1 MHTIQYSLIPK
12 PTTEKAIRAR
22 FPWIGNRPL
31 MLPAGWLGLV
41 HNTCL
46 EIEAALAPSA
56 AKDAVEYFYGT
67 VRESRLRIFLQLS
80 DAAEREAHA
89 VIRSLLNEVQSNSA
103 IVCHICGKEVLDQ
116 NHFNPRNAIPNCG
129 THDNDGTPDDGDDDL
144 PTVEAT
150 IEGKANNKN
159 SKTKEIAKSETV
171 AQLKPASESSCLPR
185 TEPSSTLLAKDVLTV
200 APVAGIQ
207 LYDVSA
213 VRKLLAGVATRYREK
228 EDVTKF
234 KTLFNKLINSGGKRT
249 LMPFP
254 KQSEVFLNQLEADFP
269 NFSQV
274 ISMLRGIHA
283 LSAPGEVPRIP
294 AILLLGSPGVGKT
307 MFAEALAKGMQVPFK
322 VVRMENQQAGAG
334 LVGSADF
341 WSNSKAGAVFDVLT
355 NGDCGNPLMVV
366 DEVDKAATDSR
377 YSPINGLY
385 SLLEPGSAKSFCD
398 ESLPDLAL
406 DASRISWVLTANN
419 KEWIPEPILSRVRT
433 FEIPQP
439 DFNQAMQV
447 AFNIYKKLL
456 SESPS
461 AQARFKAELSH
472 EVAQLLSSM
481 SPRKMRIT
489 IETALGKAA
498 LAKRDFLTIQ
508 DIDVEEPEAKK
519 RKIGFV

>member
-1 MHTIQYSLIPK
+1 
-12 PTTEKAIRAR
+12 
-22 FPWIGNRPL
+22 

-46 EIEAALAPSA
+46 EIEATLAPNK
-56 AKDAVEYFYGT
+56 AKDGVEYFFAT

-80 DAAEREAHA
+80 DAVEREAHA

-116 NHFNPRNAIPNCG
+116 NHFNPRNSMPNCG
-129 THDNDGTPDDGDDDL
+129 EHYSDGIPDDGEDDL
-144 PTVEAT
+144 PPLDKAT
-150 IEGKANNKN
+150 SAAESIKKIGSQIEVIAE
-159 SKTKEIAKSETV
+159 TEIV

-228 EDVTKF
+228 DDIAKF
-234 KTLFNKLINSGGKRT
+234 KTLLNKLITTGGKRT

-254 KQSEVFLNQLEADFP
+254 KQSEVFLDQLEADFP

-283 LSAPGEVPRIP
+283 LSAPGEVPRVP

-307 MFAEALAKGMQVPFK
+307 MFAEALAKGLQVPFK

-355 NGDCGNPLMVV
+355 NGYCGNPLMVV

-406 DASRISWVLTANN
+406 DASRISWILTANN

-461 AQARFKAELSH
+461 AQARFNAELSH

-498 LAKRDFLTIQ
+498 LAKRDFLTTQ